1 MTHRL
6 LKALSLSFSLLAG
19 TVNAQSEPTQTVV
32 VEAPPRNE
40 AGEPLLRVVT
50 EDGLKA
56 EYAARLLAVTVPDL
70 EKFVREA
77 MAAQFANLSSS
88 IPAAEAAW
96 LRKTMAELTLTHIR
110 TFVQNYERLYAQNFT
125 LEELSALIAF
135 RETEMGQSISRK
147 ELGMGPEVAR
157 AQFEMQQAMTMDF
170 FTRYCQQFSCDDKPA
185 SGTAVAP
192 KSNRH

>member
-1 MTHRL
+1 MQRL
-6 LKALSLSFSLLAG
+6 LWGLGLSFSLLGGMA
-19 TVNAQSEPTQTVV
+19 NAQSAPVETVV

-50 EDGLKA
+50 EDGLRA
-56 EYAARLLAVTVPDL
+56 EYAARLLTLTAPDL

-77 MAAQFANLSSS
+77 MAAQFANMSSNV
-88 IPAAEAAW
+88 PAAEAAW
-96 LRKTMAELTLTHIR
+96 LRKTMADLTLTHIR

-147 ELGMGPEVAR
+147 ELAMGPEVAR

-170 FTRYCQQFSCDDKPA
+170 VTRYCQQFSCDDKPT
-185 SGTAVAP
+185 SGATVAP